1 MILKTFDKNDIYSM
15 EIHKTE
21 WRNQYEGQ
29 NEDCISFELNNIDD
43 LTPIDERV
51 KIPVETT
58 FLMSIEDA
66 KYLKSFLE
74 VALNNL

>member
-1 MILKTFDKNDIYSM
+1 MNNFDNLI
-15 EIHKTE
+15 
-21 WRNQYEGQ
+21 
-29 NEDCISFELNNIDD
+29 
-43 LTPIDERV
+43 PIDESV

-58 FLMSIEDA
+58 FIMSIEDA

>member
-1 MILKTFDKNDIYSM
+1 MTLTTLDKNFLYSIAI
-15 EIHKTE
+15 EKAQWHN
-21 WRNQYEGQ
+21 RDEGKL
-29 NEDCISFELNNIDD
+29 EDCISFELNNIDD
-43 LTPIDERV
+43 DVPNHA

-58 FLMSIEDA
+58 FIMSIEDA

>member
-1 MILKTFDKNDIYSM
+1 MILTTLDKNYWYSM
-15 EIHKTE
+15 EIEKTE
-21 WRNQYEGQ
+21 WNNPDEDKL
-29 NEDCISFELNNIDD
+29 EDCISFELNNFDNLI
-43 LTPIDERV
+43 PIDESV

-58 FLMSIEDA
+58 FIMSIEDA